1 VCGLGF
7 LVLLG
12 PTLCLAA
19 APAAPVATSGE
30 CSAAHAGV
38 TLCLY
43 RSLLPSAGLVS
54 SCRGADD
61 CRIGYY
67 YGNPTDAVWLT
78 LPPGMT
84 TFPRPDVFWLTATLA
99 QIRVDC
105 GPHCSWSYFYEATR
119 RRVSEPRRSVL
130 AVDVRRLLMAVVEER
145 ALVVRQIFSARE
157 VARIERDWAAD
168 VWLGEAITAVH
179 FDPDGRL
186 SFTWRRGKEREPVS
200 ERVSVPSVP
209 RSSGISCPR
218 PRFVETVSDSRH

>member
-1 VCGLGF
+1 MRGLG
-7 LVLLG
+7 LLILLG

-19 APAAPVATSGE
+19 APAPVATSGE

-43 RSLLPSAGLVS
+43 RSLLPSAGLVA

-61 CRIGYY
+61 CRIGHY
-67 YGNPTDAVWLT
+67 YGNPTGAVWLK

-84 TFPRPDVFWLTATLA
+84 TFPQPEVFWLTPTLA
-99 QIRVDC
+99 QVRVGC

-130 AVDVRRLLMAVVEER
+130 AADARRLLMAVAEER

-157 VARIERDWAAD
+157 VARIERDWAPD
-168 VWLGEAITAVH
+168 LWLGEAITALR
-179 FDPDGRL
+179 FDADGRL
-186 SFTWRRGKEREPVS
+186 SFTWLRGKEHEPVD

-209 RSSGISCPR
+209 RSSGPR
-218 PRFVETVSDSRH
+218 PARLMS